1 PRRARRRR
9 GRRRPVAGAERDR
22 EERVRAR
29 ARAPRSSPGR
39 RRRRRAATR
48 GTGSVDRR
56 DPGPDPTPHG
66 ATRHRHRLRARAVRA
81 RRGTGSRGG
90 GARVPARGMAAGSGG
105 GAGGARAPDR
115 DLGGRAAARLAAAG
129 AAGGQPRHAGRGRGA
144 RPSRAPGGA
153 QRRQPARRA
162 AAREHGAAMT
172 DPRTRLV
179 FVSGLSGSGR
189 TTAMGALEDLG
200 FYGVDNLPP
209 QLIAQFVDLCAKAS
223 PPIRDIALALDARE
237 AAFLKGFPAVV
248 EAIRAQGARVQVLF
262 LDCADEVLLNRY
274 RETRRVHP
282 LAPAGTVEQ
291 GIERERAAL
300 TDLARI
306 ADWILDTSQLN
317 VHQ

>member
-1 PRRARRRR
+1 
-9 GRRRPVAGAERDR
+9 
-22 EERVRAR
+22 
-29 ARAPRSSPGR
+29 
-39 RRRRRAATR
+39 
-48 GTGSVDRR
+48 
-56 DPGPDPTPHG
+56 
-66 ATRHRHRLRARAVRA
+66 
-81 RRGTGSRGG
+81 
-90 GARVPARGMAAGSGG
+90 
-105 GAGGARAPDR
+105 
-115 DLGGRAAARLAAAG
+115 
-129 AAGGQPRHAGRGRGA
+129 
-144 RPSRAPGGA
+144 
-153 QRRQPARRA
+153 
-162 AAREHGAAMT
+162 MT
-172 DPRTRLV
+172 DPRTRIV

-317 VHQ
+317 VHQLREAVVGLATGAPRRAVVNLVSFGYRYGVPPSSELLFDVRFLPNPHFEPALRPRTGLDDEVARYVLEDPRTQELPARGRGFLGYALGLYDAEGKAYLATGIGCTGGCHRSVAVAAARGEALRASGREVNVQHRDAEKEAG